1 MEPQEMPTICTAWFR
16 ARLHALVRALLP
28 MAKLTLPSAEG
39 MYSVYLNLREGDTM
53 TELLKKAFEA
63 VSKLP
68 PESQD
73 AIAARMLMELEDE
86 SRWDETFAKSQDKL
100 ARMADEAIAEFKG
113 RKTVPLEDIL

>member
-1 MEPQEMPTICTAWFR
+1 
-16 ARLHALVRALLP
+16 
-28 MAKLTLPSAEG
+28 
-39 MYSVYLNLREGDTM
+39 M

-86 SRWDETFAKSQDKL
+86 SRWDEAFARSQDKL
-100 ARMADEAIAEFKG
+100 AKMADEAIEEFKAG
-113 RKTVPLEDIL
+113 KTVPLEDIL